1 MANPKAS
8 LARRATLGLGLATL
22 AGLTALALASTA
34 NGQSAQTDTADL
46 RAETEIAIFA
56 GGCFWCVEKDFDHV
70 EGVLRTTSGYI
81 GGREDNPTYRSHV
94 ANGDRE
100 AVEIEYD
107 PSVVTYDE
115 LTEIFFRTVDPLD
128 GGGQFCD
135 RGFSYSTA
143 IYVLDEEQRV
153 IAQQAAAQASAVL
166 EHDVQTEIV
175 DAPRFWD
182 AEDYHQDYYQK
193 NPLRYNFYR
202 ASCGRDR
209 TVEGRWG
216 EQAYLGVDH

>member
-22 AGLTALALASTA
+22 AGLAGLALASTA
-34 NGQSAQTDTADL
+34 NGQSAQTDAAGL
-46 RAETEIAIFA
+46 SAETEIAIFA

-70 EGVLRTTSGYI
+70 EGVLRTTAGYI

-94 ANGDRE
+94 SNGDRE

-107 PSVVTYDE
+107 PSVVTYNE
-115 LTEIFFRTVDPLD
+115 LTDIFFRTVDPLD

-143 IYVLDEEQRV
+143 IYVLDEEQRI
-153 IAQQAAAQASAVL
+153 IAEQAAAQASAVL
-166 EHDVQTEIV
+166 ERDVATEIV